1 MQSLKIDGVEVK
13 CFAEIDST
21 NNEAKRQA
29 LAGYSAP
36 MLFVADSQ
44 TAGRG
49 RMGRSFYSPNS
60 TGLYMSYLY
69 KPQGSIADAVT
80 VTAAASVAVVRAI
93 EELSDLKPLIKWV
106 NDIYLDGKKVAGILT
121 ESVTDR
127 QGVAS
132 VIVGIG
138 INIDTDFFPEDIKSV
153 AGSLGVGLSRD
164 TLAKTVVTHLKS
176 LVEGLS
182 ERLFLEDYIN
192 HSLVL
197 GREVVYII
205 QGVEYTAKAVGID
218 ENAGLVVEDNNGN
231 RTTLSTGEISVRV

>member
-1 MQSLKIDGVEVK
+1 MQSLKIEEVEVK

-29 LAGYSAP
+29 LAGYSTP
-36 MLFVADSQ
+36 MLFIADSQ

-49 RMGRSFYSPNS
+49 RMGRSFYSPDS

-80 VTAAASVAVVRAI
+80 VTAATAVAVVRAI

-121 ESVTDR
+121 ESVTDK
-127 QGVAS
+127 QGVTS

-138 INIDTDFFPEDIKSV
+138 VNIDTHFFPDDIKSV
-153 AGSLGVGLSRD
+153 AGSLGIGLSRED
-164 TLAKTVVTHLKS
+164 LAKTVVKHLRC
-176 LVEGLS
+176 LIEGLS
-182 ERLFLEDYIN
+182 ERSFLEDYMN

-205 QGVEYTAKAVGID
+205 QGVEYTATAVGID
-218 ENAGLVVEDNNGN
+218 ENAGLVVEDKDGN
-231 RTTLSTGEISVRV
+231 RSTLSTGEISVRV